1 LRIYDSVDSNS
12 QVSAM
17 SSPLIPTFS
26 LTLMPVY
33 WLISVILLI
42 ASARSYRLHGVRNA
56 LFWLMLALLV
66 GFADVLSDE
75 MIGVGVLLVG
85 ALALLIRAPEPE
97 SDTGRAARHAKLD
110 FAAESSLRLGKKLL
124 GYVLLLPI
132 ITLAATLLLRRAYA
146 GGAVYMDI
154 NYAPIFALTLA
165 CIALPLLLWAG
176 RHYSGDKSLA
186 AGTDMAHQ
194 IGWAMFLPLLLAI
207 LGTVYAKA
215 GVGTALAQWLPSF
228 FDVDNRYACVIAYGL
243 GMALFT
249 MLLGNAFVAFPV
261 MTAAI
266 AVPLVIA
273 RHQGDPVVVAALG
286 MLSGYCGTLLSPLA
300 ANFNLVPA
308 VLMNLDSPHAVIR
321 AQVGTAV
328 PLLACNLGLL
338 CLLVYR

>member
-1 LRIYDSVDSNS
+1 
-12 QVSAM
+12 M
-17 SSPLIPTFS
+17 SPSWFQSTS
-26 LTLMPVY
+26 LTLTPVH
-33 WLISVILLI
+33 WLIAFFLFI
-42 ASARSYRLHGVRNA
+42 AGLRSWRLQGPRNA

-66 GFADVLSDE
+66 GLADVLSDQVL
-75 MIGVGVLLVG
+75 GAGVLLVG
-85 ALALLIRAPEPE
+85 LAALFNRPVLIDPDAA
-97 SDTGRAARHAKLD
+97 RAARHVQEE
-110 FAAESSLRLGKKLL
+110 FAAESSLKLGSRLLWC
-124 GYVLLLPI
+124 VLALPI
-132 ITLAATLLLRRAYA
+132 ITLAATLLLRHAFA
-146 GGAVYMDI
+146 SGMLQFDL
-154 NYAPIFALTLA
+154 NYAPIYGLTLA
-165 CIALPLLLWAG
+165 CLVLPLLLWFG
-176 RHYSGDKSLA
+176 LGFRPNKSLA

-207 LGTVYAKA
+207 LGTVFAKA

-228 FDVDNRYACVIAYGL
+228 FDIDNRYACAAAYAL

-249 MLLGNAFVAFPV
+249 VMLGNAFVAFPV

-273 RHQGDPVVVAALG
+273 RHQGDPAVVAAIG

-321 AQVGTAV
+321 AQVATAI
-328 PLLACNLGLL
+328 PLLACNVALM